1 MIQLLIVLAIF
12 SVAGFSV
19 WSMLVMNPV
28 LVICTLASVS
38 LLAYLIDRDLK
49 RG

>member
-12 SVAGFSV
+12 SVAAFSV

-28 LVICTLASVS
+28 LFICTLTSVS

>member
-1 MIQLLIVLAIF
+1 MIELLILLMIF

-19 WSMLVMNPV
+19 WSMLVMHPL
-28 LVICTLASVS
+28 LVICTLVSVS